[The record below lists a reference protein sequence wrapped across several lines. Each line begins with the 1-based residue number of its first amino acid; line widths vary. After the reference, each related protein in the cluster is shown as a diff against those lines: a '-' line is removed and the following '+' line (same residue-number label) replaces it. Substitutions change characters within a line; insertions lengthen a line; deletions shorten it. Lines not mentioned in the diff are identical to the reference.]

1 MQSNNLLP
9 NPFIPALHQHLVQW
23 PARTSGINVD
33 GTKYYTQ
40 PDLAASQAEKKL
52 WKLGDDGDRYHRA
65 KILRP
70 LPQSVGNAVATVYK
84 DRYRTDNKK
93 KEKNTAQRRAN
104 QFLTGIYNRHLA
116 KKLATLCQNPLIYK
130 TSEMIV
136 EDEYLDMTFGR
147 APELKGL
154 NQQSRDAHQD
164 YLYCLLEM
172 FDTVGLMP
180 VKKASNDEDARII
193 YFDDGTINLKLPQS
207 DNHEADSRHLQN
219 FWNRTD
225 NELRDYS
232 FDMVRIVY
240 QFMLRL
246 ISAGENEFSE
256 DKLLI
261 RMYYLMCALP
271 NQMGIREKYQNI
283 KFENFT
289 AEHAEIGISRFLCEK
304 WWLRKLRKV
313 HRQKHEEIAIAC
325 GVVHNGT
332 QCYVSNST
340 YRYYQQ
346 REIETSK
353 VLSEMVAYNEDTGQ
367 EVPLPKLIEKS
378 VANPTIRRHE
388 LMTRMR
394 GCEDFAKDHDHA
406 GLFITVTAPSR
417 YHATSTKT
425 LFGKKTVVA
434 NPKYDG
440 ATPDQT
446 NKYLNHVWALVRN
459 ALGKFDIKPY
469 GFRVV
474 EPHEDETPHQHYMLF
489 CDHSQ
494 KARIV
499 EVFNYYGLKVDGH
512 EAGAK
517 KHRVTIVHIDP
528 KKGSATGYIAK
539 YISKNID
546 GFQSDGKEIDG
557 DSYGNKASE
566 AAKRI
571 TAWRKCWGIRAFQP
585 FGQPSVTVWREL
597 RKFNGDEKSN
607 KREQLTADIRFAH
620 NAHVITYLKLKR
632 LDKNGTGE
640 VAVWR
645 DKMTL
650 EKKATYNAHVIAY
663 LNRQRPIN
671 TCSDNIIEK
680 ARMWADTGHW
690 DKYIESMGG
699 VNISRT
705 LRPLW
710 ILKDHEPQQNRYNEA
725 VPNKSIGV
733 RSDTGFIVTSGEK
746 WTLHIKGDSP
756 YNSDAAKGLR
766 ALQSLSARRA
776 DALKLAGTAVTR
788 SAVNNCTDG
797 APDHPKNSID
807 QHDTPT
813 NSGNP
818 PTFRPF
824 FDYPAPP
831 QIVENKNIIEKTAIE
846 DQPIAEM
853 LLNHGINE
861 HLIAGTIRRLNTGQT
876 VRLNG
881 TQGYKIYHTPD
892 GGRAIFKC
900 ILQDPG
906 EDWFDDPEDESQTTQ
921 TMSKTEIQNLFD
933 LTPEKE
939 NAA

>member
-1 MQSNNLLP
+1 MPSTHLLP
-9 NPFIPALHQHLVQW
+9 TPFIPALHQHLVQW
-23 PARTSGINVD
+23 PVRTSGFNLD
-33 GTKYYTQ
+33 GSKYFTK
-40 PDLAASQAEKKL
+40 PDLNASQAEKKL

-84 DRYRTDNKK
+84 ERYRTDNKK
-93 KEKNTAQRRAN
+93 KEKNTAQKRAN
-104 QFLTGIYNRHLA
+104 QYLTGIYNRHLA

-154 NQQSRDAHQD
+154 NKKSKEAHQD
-164 YLYCLLEM
+164 YLYYLLEV
-172 FDTVGLMP
+172 FDFIETRVGLTP
-180 VKKASNDEDARII
+180 VKTASSDEDARII

-207 DNHEADSRHLQN
+207 DNHQADSRHLHN
-219 FWNRTD
+219 FWNRND

-232 FDMVRIVY
+232 FEMVRIVY

-246 ISAGENEFSE
+246 ITAGENDYS
-256 DKLLI
+256 DTQLLI
-261 RMYYLMCALP
+261 RMYYLLCALP
-271 NQMGIREKYQNI
+271 NQMGIREKYQSI

-289 AEHAEIGISRFLCEK
+289 AEHAEIGISRLLCEK
-304 WWLRKLRKV
+304 WWLRKLRRV

-346 REIETSK
+346 READNRK
-353 VLSEMVAYNEDTGQ
+353 VLAEMVAYNEDTGQ

-394 GCEDFAKDHDHA
+394 GCEDFATQHDHA

-417 YHATSTKT
+417 YHATTTKT

-446 NKYLNHVWALVRN
+446 NQYLNNVFALVRSG
-459 ALGKFDIKPY
+459 LDKFGIKPY

-474 EPHEDETPHQHYMLF
+474 EPHEDETPHQHYMMF
-489 CDHSQ
+489 CDHAQ
-494 KARIV
+494 KARII
-499 EVFNYYGLKVDGH
+499 ELFMHYGLQVDGH

-546 GFQSDGKEIDG
+546 GFQTDGKEIDG

-571 TAWRKCWGIRAFQP
+571 TAWRKCWGIRAFQA
-585 FGQPSVTVWREL
+585 FGQPSVTIWREL
-597 RKFNGDEKSN
+597 RKFNSEDVSQWREKV
-607 KREQLTADIRFAH
+607 TATKKQPCS
-620 NAHVITYLKLKR
+620 AHV
-632 LDKNGTGE
+632 
-640 VAVWR
+640 V
-645 DKMTL
+645 
-650 EKKATYNAHVIAY
+650 AY
-663 LNRQRPIN
+663 LHHIRPVK
-671 TCSDNIIEK
+671 TCGNEIIEK

-705 LRPLW
+705 RRPLW
-710 ILKDHEPQQNRYNEA
+710 ILKDEEPKQNRYKEA
-725 VPNKSIGV
+725 VPNKAIGV
-733 RSDTGFIVTSGEK
+733 ETYGASIITSGEK
-746 WTLHIKGDSP
+746 WTLHKKGESP
-756 YNSDAAKGLR
+756 YHTDAAKGLR
-766 ALQSLSARRA
+766 ALQSLAARSA
-776 DALKLAGTAVTR
+776 DALKQAGTAVTR
-788 SAVNNCTDG
+788 SAVNNCTDS
-797 APDHPKNSID
+797 ATDESKNSQT
-807 QHDTPT
+807 QHDTPK
-813 NSGNP
+813 NSGHP
-818 PTFRPF
+818 PAFTPL

-831 QIVENKNIIEKTAIE
+831 QLVENKNIIEKTAPD
-846 DQPIAEM
+846 DQPIAEL
-853 LLNHGINE
+853 LLNHGLNE
-861 HLIAGTIRRLNTGQT
+861 HLIAGTIQRLNTGQT

-881 TQGYKIYHTPD
+881 TQGYKLYHTPD
-892 GGRAIFKC
+892 GGRAIAKC
-900 ILQDPG
+900 TLQDPG
-906 EDWFDDPEDESQTTQ
+906 EDWFDDPEDDEPITQ
-921 TMSKTEIQNLFD
+921 TLSKQQIQSLFD
-933 LTPEKE
+933 LNPQEET
-939 NAA
+939 AA